1 MKYSQLIKDLEYWKR
16 ISNEEDP
23 EVVVNKPPYSYKI
36 DLVQPVKGIK
46 DEKAIGIIFDY
57 NEKSSIN

>member
-23 EVVVNKPPYSYKI
+23 EIVVNEPPHSYKI
-36 DLVQPVKGIK
+36 DLIQPVKGIK
-46 DEKAIGIIFDY
+46 NERAIGIIFGLQ
-57 NEKSSIN
+57 

>member
-23 EVVVNKPPYSYKI
+23 EVVVNEPPYSYKI

-46 DEKAIGIIFDY
+46 NERAIGIIFD
-57 NEKSSIN
+57 

>member
-23 EVVVNKPPYSYKI
+23 EVVVNEPPYSYKI

-46 DEKAIGIIFDY
+46 NEKAIGIIFG
-57 NEKSSIN
+57 